1 METPLIGQAV
11 VLALAVTLGVGFA
24 SSLTKQMTLQRGAIA
39 GDPRCSLINRLTM
52 AGLSMS
58 ILFGGVLAAK
68 AVSNTIPTE
77 AFILAVSFGAL
88 STLVLYQRGEAGRA
102 RKRHAPLTVNGIS
115 RRCVA
120 CFSQP
125 EALLGARLCSSDV
138 LC

>member
-39 GDPRCSLINRLTM
+39 GDPRGSLINRLTM

-68 AVSNTIPTE
+68 ALSSIVSTE
-77 AFILAVSFGAL
+77 TFILAASVGAL
-88 STLVLYQRGEAGRA
+88 STLVMRLRFTSNVKRDA
-102 RKRHAPLTVNGIS
+102 RES
-115 RRCVA
+115 
-120 CFSQP
+120 
-125 EALLGARLCSSDV
+125 GARPLP
-138 LC
+138 